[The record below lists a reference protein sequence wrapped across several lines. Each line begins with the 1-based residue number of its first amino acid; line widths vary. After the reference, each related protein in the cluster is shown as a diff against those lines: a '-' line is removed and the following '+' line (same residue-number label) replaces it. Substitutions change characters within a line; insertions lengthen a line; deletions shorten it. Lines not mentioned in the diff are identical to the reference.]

1 MASKIK
7 PQSVSELKS
16 KMLRPSLSS
25 YFLVEI
31 PFPTSTEDPTVRNK
45 LKKIL
50 SIPEKQDILNLHCAE
65 VSLPGSSLATYEIN
79 DDRTGVTE
87 RHAYR
92 RIFDDRIDF
101 TFYVDAE
108 EYLPITFFETWM
120 RSIAGEEHDVN
131 PFDTPGLPPRPDQTA
146 VNIKSKAYNY
156 RVKYPDN
163 YMADQGLKVFKFERD
178 YRNVLEYEF
187 IRSFPVNMNSMPVS
201 YDGNDLLRCTVS
213 MTYIR
218 YVMKGPYSNP
228 FSYSSNEEKFYE
240 NNRNSILND
249 RRGSDFPFDANRF
262 GLNRRILQ
270 DSNQGLA

>member
-1 MASKIK
+1 MASIEVLRSKDRKEIK
-7 PQSVSELKS
+7 PQSVSDLTS

-31 PFPTSTEDPTVRNK
+31 PFPSGDSVRKK

-50 SIPEKQDILNLHCAE
+50 DTPNDQEKLNLHCSEA
-65 VSLPGSSLATYEIN
+65 SLPGSSLATYEIN

-92 RIFDDRIDF
+92 RIFDDRIDL

-120 RSIAGEEHDVN
+120 RSIVGEDIEGDPLNVR
-131 PFDTPGLPPRPDQTA
+131 LPDLS
-146 VNIKSKAYNY
+146 SKAYNY
-156 RVKYPDN
+156 RVKYPDD

-178 YRNVLEYEF
+178 YTNVLEYEF
-187 IRSFPVNMNSMPVS
+187 IRSFPVSMNSVPVS

-218 YVMKGPYSNP
+218 YIMKGPYANP
-228 FSYSSNEEKFYE
+228 FDYKPADEKYFE
-240 NNRNSILND
+240 NNRNSLLND
-249 RRGSDFPFDANRF
+249 RRGSDFEFDLNKF
-262 GLNRRILQ
+262 GSNRRILQ
-270 DSNQGLA
+270 DSNQGFA

>member
-1 MASKIK
+1 MERISPKK
-7 PQSVSELKS
+7 VSDLKAN
-16 KMLRPSLSS
+16 MMRPSLTS
-25 YFLVEI
+25 YFVVEI
-31 PFPTSTEDPTVRNK
+31 PLPNGELGSK
-45 LKKIL
+45 LKEIL
-50 SIPEKQDILNLHCAE
+50 GADQEKLNLHCAE
-65 VSLPGSSLATYEIN
+65 ASLPGSSLATYEIN

-108 EYLPITFFETWM
+108 KYLPITFFETWM
-120 RSIAGEEHDVN
+120 RSIVNEDPNLN
-131 PFDTPGLPPRPDQTA
+131 PFDTPGLPPRPDQTP
-146 VNIKSKAYNY
+146 VNLKSKAYNY

-178 YRNVLEYEF
+178 YSNILEYEF
-187 IRSFPVNMNSMPVS
+187 IRSFPVSMNSMPVS

-218 YVMKGPYSNP
+218 YLMNGPYANTFKYTPPAES
-228 FSYSSNEEKFYE
+228 FFEG
-240 NNRNSILND
+240 NRDSIIND
-249 RRGSDFPFDANRF
+249 RADFGFDFQFDPSRF

-270 DSNQGLA
+270 DTNEGLA